1 MQLLRII
8 HSGDVLFEEESSD
21 EFLLGF
27 FHYKISRIPGRG
39 HDDGGIFKIQNSL
52 TWELKSI
59 KQGWTELKSGKL
71 RNMKP
76 DSVYRSGTYHLWVK
90 FRYVKGLPEV

>member
-1 MQLLRII
+1 ML
-8 HSGDVLFEEESSD
+8 
-21 EFLLGF
+21 
-27 FHYKISRIPGRG
+27 
-39 HDDGGIFKIQNSL
+39 L